1 MRIEGFNTHAFEGA
15 IHIARSISFVAVASI
30 CIDKTN
36 ILLTSPAI
44 CIVLT
49 IRWSMSNAIHIAV
62 HNIATMCA
70 SMHITSINMSGDP
83 CAIHIVYS
91 MCCPIVGALHVHY
104 DSMIVFNTFNTY
116 CHIRCIASDNTY

>member
-1 MRIEGFNTHAFEGA
+1 M
-15 IHIARSISFVAVASI
+15 AVAAI

-36 ILLTSPAI
+36 IFLTSPAI

-49 IRWSMSNAIHIAV
+49 IRLSISKAIHTAV

-70 SMHITSINMSGDP
+70 AMHITPINMSEDP

-91 MCCPIVGALHVHY
+91 VCCPIAGAIHIDY
-104 DSMIVFNTFNTY
+104 DNMIVFNTFNTY
-116 CHIRCIASDNTY
+116 CHIRYIAWTIRIELPSLYYYSLGR